1 MGIGKVSSL
10 AAASLAKVNSLVKL
24 SINKINA
31 VAASFA
37 AAFTDDNAVAK
48 SISTGV
54 EQAVYIASSDG
65 SYIYDH
71 NDAFTV
77 SFWVK
82 AGWSADLNTSIHL
95 FSSTDVGAASAWN
108 DLYRIYYTEQ
118 NNRLNV
124 QWGHSGSGR
133 KQQFWYFHDSSGMS
147 TAYNAAGLGTSYW
160 SAANRG
166 NTGDDDYTLITVT
179 RGTSNSAAPD
189 NLKLYWNATDCGTGY
204 YASGGGSGTPSM
216 GNNDKQIFLGSNSWS
231 PNYNKSGDSTATKF
245 NGVTIWNKVL
255 SSAEVT
261 ELYNSGEPMNIEDHT
276 AYDDCAGWWN
286 FESDGSNEIDGG
298 PDFDQINGE
307 SVVEAK

>member
-10 AAASLAKVNSLVKL
+10 AVASLAKVNSLVKL

-31 VAASFA
+31 AAASFA

-48 SISTGV
+48 SISTGTA
-54 EQAVYIASSDG
+54 EAVYISDSDG
-65 SYIYDH
+65 SYTYDH

-77 SFWVK
+77 SFWIKV
-82 AGWSADLNTSIHL
+82 GWSTALNTSIHL

-133 KQQFWYFHDSSGMS
+133 KQQFWYFHDSSGKP

-160 SAANRG
+160 SATNRG
-166 NTGDDDYTLITVT
+166 NTGDDDYTLITIT
-179 RGTSNSAAPD
+179 RGTSNSAAPA

-216 GNNDKQIFLGSNSWS
+216 GNNDKQIFLASTSWS

-245 NGVTIWNKVL
+245 NGVTIWDKVL

-276 AYDDCAGWWN
+276 AYSDCVGWWN

-298 PDFDQINGE
+298 PDFDQING
-307 SVVEAK
+307 SSTVEAK